1 VSRLPREPF
10 LSVLI
15 GKGGEG
21 TEGSSWKSWQVWF
34 WQRPL
39 SVLCLAMVF
48 EKQSRSGAAQKRD
61 DVGKTFETQ
70 NQLKRP

>member
-1 VSRLPREPF
+1 MRKCRASHGNRSYLYSLER
-10 LSVLI
+10 
-15 GKGGEG
+15 GRR

-34 WQRPL
+34 WQCPL

-61 DVGKTFETQ
+61 DVGT
-70 NQLKRP
+70 PHVVA